1 MTENQAPEPELDTSN
16 LYHEET
22 FTDRRVGAIQR
33 LTPITADGD
42 EDASRET
49 LYLGQTQVMTSAGPM
64 PLNFE
69 IPGASLA
76 EAATNFGKA
85 ATQAI
90 EETASKLQE
99 MRREQASQLIVPGQ
113 GGSGGGGIQGI

>member
-1 MTENQAPEPELDTSN
+1 MAENQAPEPELDISN
-16 LYHEET
+16 LYHEEM

-33 LTPITADGD
+33 LTPITAEGEIDS
-42 EDASRET
+42 SRET

-69 IPGASLA
+69 IPGTTLA
-76 EAATNFGKA
+76 EAADGFGKA

-90 EETASKLQE
+90 DETATKLQE
-99 MRREQASQLIVPGQ
+99 MRREQSSQLIVPGQ
-113 GGSGGGGIQGI
+113 GGGGGGIQGI